1 MNLNTPLIIPIDLQ
15 ALCVGYPDIAAE
27 ANVLSP
33 EADFSILPWNNDG
46 SYVNESSYTS
56 NKVMAGASPFNGQV
70 PAQFGIHLHWALPDG
85 LTQSIPPPGQPTAQ
99 PQFLTVPNRWI
110 LTRIILD
117 LSDPNSPVTALQS
130 WVIESDRLMPTQD
143 PSLPVIFP
151 QPTVPLNPTIGGQNY
166 NYVGQAFPLQTWSET
181 TASRLAPLTAIGY
194 GQAAFAAYY
203 PNSSTV
209 FGFLDNF
216 DGVTYNADT
225 STVHYQVTGWY
236 SDSTNDPQNGES
248 YAEADNPFGWSYT
261 AGTNPQSTVCN
272 GIITNITWNPD
283 TQYLDTNA
291 NPISVAVGNNSPE
304 TFSALL
310 ANINGNKNT
319 YPYAELLLN
328 LLQFNYLSK
337 PGLIPDSLQ
346 SFEETL
352 HRAAFGPIAAG
363 ARWRI
368 LPDDPSDKSL
378 YKQIA
383 SFRDSLAALNKLQ
396 AAADDQLLSMNTQSV
411 QLFADWYKY
420 LVLTYDNPQ
429 GIPSNLNA
437 SNAQEFVT
445 SEATPLATLITNYEA
460 DYLTPIQNAQTALA
474 ASLPAKLRL
483 VQSEPCGHYWEANN
497 PVLILAGEDVAPAT
511 RYGMDGIGNP
521 GNLLPCRL
529 ENELLTGLSLD
540 AGFVSGSAAVILD
553 LSQLPVLD
561 TAPTD
566 APVTLINTLLQ
577 EAFLLCPLLQNTVAT
592 ALVQQGGGDNP
603 ATLDFTG
610 TVQALQAAL
619 TALMAGQATPNASYT
634 GTVPDPMMVFTYA
647 GTPWLPIIMQYA
659 VFYQPVLSVDTAG
672 GSPVSYPE
680 TFVNDH
686 FAWNKDSIE
695 LQYTGTGLQAGANYT
710 GTVNLTP
717 SASQDLSFAIQHYLD
732 NVPAGADTKELQAL
746 LAQVQQL
753 PQLAQGLGGFME
765 SLLMSQQ
772 VLQMPVW
779 DPLASSLLQTHFV
792 EPVAQAVN
800 KQNEVAPQPDV
811 QFNPIRG
818 GSLKI
823 TQIRLIDAFGQFK
836 DYLNPTVYV
845 AQTLSPPGTL
855 TASDVQAFLPPRISQ
870 PARLDVSW
878 MPAASEKDDSPIIG
892 WVLPNRLDNSIYLY
906 DTAGSAIGELIQPS
920 GTTNVIFMSAA
931 GGTNPPGTGLTT
943 ALEGLNTQLVSV
955 INTLYNEGE
964 ASYLT
969 PFIAA
974 VNQALGMI
982 FPPVTSD
989 DQANALLVGQPLVL
1003 ANISMQ
1009 LQLLGAPVTD
1019 ESWYGFA
1026 DAVNGG
1032 ARTDGGLSGVQFP
1045 VQLGDLLQ
1053 MNDGLV
1059 GFWPFSNTGTADL
1072 STFYSLGTTASTGPV
1087 IAPVQDTVVLTPS
1100 PAASPLNFL
1109 LLFDPL
1115 APIHATTGIL
1125 PVQTFRLDPELY
1137 AAALAGLKITF
1148 LTAPILSGTN
1158 DAASVAMPIPD
1169 ETQGTWNWITVANEQ
1184 WNTMLLEQESAQQ
1197 ATLNYTPQQ
1206 ILEGWLQLS
1215 NFEPKKK

>member
-15 ALCVGYPDIAAE
+15 ALCVGNSDVSAE

-33 EADFSILPWNNDG
+33 QADFSILPWNNDG
-46 SYVNESSYTS
+46 SFVNKSSYTS
-56 NKVMAGASPFNGQV
+56 NQVVAGASPFNGQV

-85 LTQSIPPPGQPTAQ
+85 LTQSIPPPGQPTMQ
-99 PQFLTVPNRWI
+99 PQFPAVPNRWM

-117 LSDPNSPVTALQS
+117 LSNPSTPVTTTKS
-130 WVIESDRLMPTQD
+130 WVIESDRLQEVQD
-143 PSLPVIFP
+143 PSLPIAFP
-151 QPTVPLNPTIGGQNY
+151 QPTVPLAPNNPGQNY
-166 NYVGQAFPLQTWSET
+166 NYVGQAFPVESWSET
-181 TASRLAPLTAIGY
+181 SAQRLSPLVATGY
-194 GQAAFAAYY
+194 GQVAFAAYY

-216 DGVTYNADT
+216 DGVDYNAAT
-225 STVHYQVTGWY
+225 STVHYQATGWY
-236 SDSTNDPQNGES
+236 SDAANDPLNGES
-248 YAEADNPFGWSYT
+248 YEEADNPFGWAYT
-261 AGTNPQSTVCN
+261 TGTNPQSTVCN

-283 TQYLDTNA
+283 TQYLNTNS
-291 NPISVAVGNNSPE
+291 NPISVAIGNDSPE
-304 TFSALL
+304 AFSALL
-310 ANINGNKNT
+310 ANMNGNKTT

-337 PGLIPDSLQ
+337 LGQIPDSLQ

-352 HRAAFGPIAAG
+352 HRASFGPIPSG

-368 LPDDPSDKSL
+368 LSNNPTDKSS
-378 YKQIA
+378 YKAIA
-383 SFRDSLAALNKLQ
+383 PFWDSLTELNNLQ
-396 AAADDQLLSMNTQSV
+396 AAADAQLLSLNAQSA

-420 LVLTYDNPQ
+420 LALSYDNPQ

-445 SEATPLATLITNYEA
+445 SEATPLAALLE
-460 DYLTPIQNAQTALA
+460 DYLTDYLAPVQNAQVELTAN
-474 ASLPAKLRL
+474 LPTTLRL
-483 VQSEPCGHYWEANN
+483 VQSEPVGHYWQANN
-497 PVLILAGEDVAPAT
+497 PVLILAGDDVVPAT
-511 RYGMDGIGNP
+511 RYGMDGAGNP
-521 GNLLPCRL
+521 GNQLPCRL
-529 ENELLTGLSLD
+529 ESELLTGLSLD
-540 AGFVSGSAAVILD
+540 AGFVSGSTAVTLD
-553 LSQLPVLD
+553 LTQLPVLD
-561 TAPTD
+561 VSPDD
-566 APVTLINTLLQ
+566 APITLINTLLQ
-577 EAFLLCPLLQNTVAT
+577 EAFLLCPLLQNTIAQD
-592 ALVQQGGGDNP
+592 LVEQGGSSNP
-603 ATLDFTG
+603 AIIDFSG

-619 TALMAGQATPNASYT
+619 TALMAGQATPDASYT
-634 GTVPDPMMVFTYA
+634 GTAPDAMMIFTYA
-647 GTPWLPIIMQYA
+647 GTPWLPIIMQYS

-672 GSPVSYPE
+672 GSPVSYPV
-680 TFVNDH
+680 TFLNDQ

-695 LQYTGTGLQAGANYT
+695 LQYTGTGLQSGANYT

-732 NVPAGADTKELQAL
+732 NVPANADTKEFQSL

-753 PQLAQGLGGFME
+753 PQLAQGLGGFID

-779 DPLASSLLQTHFV
+779 DPLASSLLQAHFIP
-792 EPVAQAVN
+792 PVVQAVN
-800 KQNEVAPQPDV
+800 GQNYVAPQPDV
-811 QFNPIRG
+811 QFNPIRS
-818 GSLKI
+818 GSLEI

-845 AQTLSPPGTL
+845 AQTLLPPSTL
-855 TASDVQAFLPPRISQ
+855 TATGVQAFLPPRITQ
-870 PARLDVSW
+870 PAKLDISW
-878 MPAASEKDDSPIIG
+878 IPAGDGKDDSPIIG

-906 DTAGSAIGELIQPS
+906 DTAGNAIGELLQPS

-931 GGTNPPGTGLTT
+931 GGTNPPGTLLTT
-943 ALEGLNTQLVSV
+943 ALEGLNPQLVSV
-955 INTLYNEGE
+955 ITALYNEGE

-969 PFIAA
+969 PFLAA
-974 VNQALGMI
+974 INQALSMI

-1009 LQLLGAPVTD
+1009 LQLLGAPATD

-1032 ARTDGGLSGVQFP
+1032 TRTDGGLSGVQFP

-1059 GFWPFSNTGTADL
+1059 GFWPFSNTGITDL
-1072 STFYSLGTTASTGPV
+1072 TTFYSLGATSSPGSVTT
-1087 IAPVQDTVVLTPS
+1087 PVQDTIVLTAS
-1100 PAASPLNFL
+1100 PAANPLDFL
-1109 LLFDPL
+1109 LLLDPM
-1115 APIHATTGIL
+1115 APIHATMGIL
-1125 PVQTFRLDPELY
+1125 PVHTFRLDPELY
-1137 AAALAGLKITF
+1137 AGVLGKLKVTF
-1148 LTAPILSGTN
+1148 LTAPVLSGTN
-1158 DAASVAMPIPD
+1158 DGSVAIPIPD
-1169 ETQGTWNWITVANEQ
+1169 ETQGTWNWITVQAEQ
-1184 WNTMLLEQESAQQ
+1184 WNTMTLEQESSQQ

-1215 NFEPKKK
+1215 NFEPEKK